1 MDLKE
6 IRQLIKMLAGTDVA
20 EIEIREEAQ
29 TVRISR
35 HLAGQHDTSTA
46 AFQPVMTYAA
56 PPAMAMPTAMPVAVE
71 AVAAAAA
78 SKSSEPL
85 STERTLTITSPMVG
99 TYYQANAPEAPPL
112 VAHGDIIKKGQVV
125 CIIEAMKLMNA
136 IESEYAGRVV
146 SILKENAS
154 PVEYGEPLFILEP
167 V

>member
-35 HLAGQHDTSTA
+35 HLASQHDTA
-46 AFQPVMTYAA
+46 PPAFSPMVTYAA
-56 PPAMAMPTAMPVAVE
+56 PQPVAMSAPVAV
-71 AVAAAAA
+71 AVDTQAMPPVG
-78 SKSSEPL
+78 K
-85 STERTLTITSPMVG
+85 STESMASDKTLTITSPMVG
-99 TYYQANAPEAPPL
+99 TYYQSNSPEAPPL

-136 IESEYAGRVV
+136 IEAEHSGRVV

>member
-35 HLAGQHDTSTA
+35 HLANQHEAPPQTY
-46 AFQPVMTYAA
+46 QPVVTYAA
-56 PPAMAMPTAMPVAVE
+56 PPPMAMPAPLATASEGLATT
-71 AVAAAAA
+71 AARGN
-78 SKSSEPL
+78 ETL
-85 STERTLTITSPMVG
+85 STDKTLTITSPMVG
-99 TYYQANAPEAPPL
+99 TYYQSNTPEAPPL

-136 IESEYAGRVV
+136 IESEYSGRVV
-146 SILKENAS
+146 SILKENAN